1 MKKLKNYIKS
11 TKNIN
16 DLKIILANEA
26 TSILHGKGASKKAE
40 RIAEETFK
48 EKKLSQD
55 LPEIKINANEL
66 ERGIEFLN
74 FLAKNKIV
82 SSKSEARRIIANNGF
97 KVNDT
102 LIENNMKNLDK
113 NHFKNKICKISLGK
127 KKHYIVKIT

>member
-1 MKKLKNYIKS
+1 MKNYSKVQ
-11 TKNIN
+11 NIN

-66 ERGIEFLN
+66 EKGIEFLN

-113 NHFKNKICKISLGK
+113 NHFKK
-127 KKHYIVKIT
+127 

>member
-1 MKKLKNYIKS
+1 M
-11 TKNIN
+11 
-16 DLKIILANEA
+16 
-26 TSILHGKGASKKAE
+26 G
-40 RIAEETFK
+40 ETFK

-66 ERGIEFLN
+66 EKGIEFLN

-113 NHFKNKICKISLGK
+113 NHFKNNICKISLGK